1 MHTDRSFA
9 CSQTH
14 LTVERARLRLTRS
27 LLLHTAHKSCEPYL
41 CRILRRYRLP
51 PGLLLEASPCY
62 LKPPPAVA
70 ARRGASAAAAA
81 VFAAAAA
88 AAGCCWLLLPPL
100 TAAAAAAA
108 CCCCCRVVA
117 EVPAQGEQ
125 GAKASALMLHSV
137 QQARIWSGKRT
148 RQRKYGAR
156 SKAARGEKVST
167 HLLESMPSKTLST

>member
-1 MHTDRSFA
+1 MHTVRSFA
-9 CSQTH
+9 CSRTH

-41 CRILRRYRLP
+41 CRILRRSCLP

-62 LKPPPAVA
+62 LKPPSAVA

-100 TAAAAAAA
+100 AAAAAAAA
-108 CCCCCRVVA
+108 CCCYCGAVA

-125 GAKASALMLHSV
+125 GGKASDLMLRKAPHMVKNRVAHS
-137 QQARIWSGKRT
+137 ASHLPRT
-148 RQRKYGAR
+148 RLGAV
-156 SKAARGEKVST
+156 AREYHAHTMPGGWRAG
-167 HLLESMPSKTLST
+167 LEE